1 MHIPFVRDLQVITE
15 ISLRN
20 RDFYYF
26 SDDTKQL
33 TAEFS
38 EKTNQLHFVH
48 SIHILKAVER
58 K

>member
-20 RDFYYF
+20 KDLYYF
-26 SDDTKQL
+26 SEDTKQL
-33 TAEFS
+33 TAELS
-38 EKTNQLHFVH
+38 EKTNQLHFVQ
-48 SIHILKAVER
+48 SIHILKVVER

>member
-20 RDFYYF
+20 KDFYYF
-26 SDDTKQL
+26 SEDTKQL

-38 EKTNQLHFVH
+38 EKTNQLHFVQ
-48 SIHILKAVER
+48 SIHILKFVER

>member
-20 RDFYYF
+20 KDLYYF
-26 SDDTKQL
+26 SEDTKQL
-33 TAEFS
+33 TPEFS
-38 EKTNQLHFVH
+38 EKTNQLHFVQ
-48 SIHILKAVER
+48 SIHILKAVEG